1 MVECFSLLNRT
12 QACMFSQQSGDRFRR
27 ANLCMKKF
35 VSRTHPCVQFSC
47 QKEWNWSWPCLWT
60 VSSLYTSLT
69 FLYTSLTF
77 LLCNVMVLTIPHP
90 FVPAVFKHRV
100 WRGRNNHSR
109 TYNAENCLCASTA
122 SWRGSCWQPLLHQSK
137 TDSKPYIFFVLRL
150 SLFLGR

>member
-1 MVECFSLLNRT
+1 MHE
-12 QACMFSQQSGDRFRR
+12 
-27 ANLCMKKF
+27 KI
-35 VSRTHPCVQFSC
+35 CVQDTSMWSVFMPERM
-47 QKEWNWSWPCLWT
+47 KLSWPYLWT

-109 TYNAENCLCASTA
+109 THNAENCLCASTA
-122 SWRGSCWQPLLHQSK
+122 SWRGSCWQPLLHHSK
-137 TDSKPYIFFVLRL
+137 TDSKPYIFFALRL
-150 SLFLGR
+150 CFLADRRGKGEGGCFALLDKQLQHTIHQK